1 MADEIHT
8 ERLRLRRA
16 TMADLDAI
24 HAVLSDP
31 EATRYWSTPPHQDIK
46 QSETWLRSMVDADR
60 SISDDFIV
68 EYQGRTL
75 GKVGCWRL
83 PEVGFIL
90 APDCWGK
97 GIASEALG
105 AYLEHRRAIGAPT
118 VISADV
124 DPRNVRSLALLERHG
139 FVETSRASRT
149 WNVGGEWCD
158 SIYLA
163 VDLSA

>member
-1 MADEIHT
+1 MADEIRT
-8 ERLRLRRA
+8 ERLLLRRV

-24 HAVLSDP
+24 HAVLSNP
-31 EATRYWSTPPHQDIK
+31 EAMRFWSTPPHQDIGE
-46 QSETWLRSMVDADR
+46 SETWLRSMVYADR
-60 SISDDFIV
+60 SVSDDFIV
-68 EYQGRTL
+68 EYQGRAL

-97 GIASEALG
+97 GIASEALQ
-105 AYLEHRRAIGAPT
+105 AYLEHRRAIGAPA

-124 DPRNVRSLALLERHG
+124 DPRNVRSLALLARNG

-149 WNVGGEWCD
+149 WHVGDEWCD
-158 SIYLA
+158 SVYLA
-163 VDLSA
+163 LKL

>member
-1 MADEIHT
+1 MADEIRT
-8 ERLRLRRA
+8 ERLLLRRA
-16 TMADLDAI
+16 TMADLDDI
-24 HAVLSDP
+24 HAVLSDS
-31 EATRYWSTPPHQDIK
+31 EAMRYWSTPPHQDI
-46 QSETWLRSMVDADR
+46 SESEKWLRSMVDANR
-60 SISDDFIV
+60 SVSDDFIV
-68 EYQGRTL
+68 EHRGRAL

-97 GIASEALG
+97 GIASEALR

-124 DPRNVRSLALLERHG
+124 DPRNVRSLALLQRNG
-139 FVETSRASRT
+139 FVETGRASRT
-149 WNVGGEWCD
+149 WHVGGEWCD

-163 VDLSA
+163 RQL